1 MGVVDDVS
9 LETVVAVFDV
19 WLALDALNADTP
31 VTYDFLRRPAVYESL
46 RRPTRKTPR
55 PGTPAGI
62 QALGPATREE
72 NRFWQQYAQI
82 EPATLDGWDR
92 QEPYRLEIPDRVR
105 IAPAPGAPRIVC
117 QAPEVFVFPSGWS
130 TTLWLRLVD
139 PFALRDLPRVLW
151 TLEDDPRTT
160 LTPAASGPLPL
171 TGVMDALRDRVGGAL
186 YGPSLRRR
194 ARRIIRQRVVAVISR
209 DGPARN
215 YQYLDEDLQ
224 VIYGALEPSEAGMG
238 PLWQMAQS
246 SQLPDDLDLVIRY
259 GRGLFLDSSAGKGD
273 TKQHWRRCNARNLRN
288 MIMMCAVLQA
298 TVKFGSLALPPDAGS
313 LAALPAARQADLRLL
328 YRLVSRS
335 QRGLRRIPAAFA
347 ATAAAFYF
355 GHHKEIQ
362 EAVALTLPAL

>member
-19 WLALDALNADTP
+19 WLVLDALNGDTP

-55 PGTPAGI
+55 PSTPDGI
-62 QALGPATREE
+62 QVLGPAARDE

-82 EPATLDGWDR
+82 EPATLGGWDR

-105 IAPAPGAPRIVC
+105 VAPVPEAPRIVC

-130 TTLWLRLVD
+130 TTLWLRIVD
-139 PFALRDLPRVLW
+139 PFALRDLPNALW
-151 TLEDDPRTT
+151 ALEGDPRITV
-160 LTPAASGPLPL
+160 TPAGSGPLTL
-171 TGVMDALRDRVGGAL
+171 TGALDALRDRVGGAL

-194 ARRIIRQRVVAVISR
+194 ARRIIRQRVVAIISR
-209 DGPARN
+209 KGPERD
-215 YQYLDEDLQ
+215 YQYLDEDLL

-238 PLWQMAQS
+238 PLWRMEQS
-246 SQLPDDLDLVIRY
+246 SQRLDDLDIVIRY
-259 GRGLFLDSSAGKGD
+259 GRGLFLDNSAGKGD

-298 TVKFGSLALPPDAGS
+298 TVKFGSLGLPPDAGA
-313 LAALPAARQADLRLL
+313 LAALPAVRQEDIRLL
-328 YRLVSRS
+328 YRLVAGS

-347 ATAAAFYF
+347 ATSAAFYF

-362 EAVALTLPAL
+362 EAVALTLPTL